1 VIAGAAL
8 EASNGS
14 LSGQLTDPQGKPV
27 ADARVGMVQEHNPL
41 SQETRTS
48 PDGRFSFS
56 ALPAED
62 YRLTASAPGFVDVSQ
77 PVSLA
82 DDRPLTVN
90 LQFVRLAPHSEA
102 ITATADIG
110 GLDIRNPDPAQR
122 VSVRDEILDANP
134 GRPGAPVS
142 IPGLPIET
150 ASSGIKAPQYF
161 APGVAGDHGEPIAMF
176 IQVGSYLMP
185 NNLSANAHG
194 NGYSDPNIMVPA
206 IIESVE
212 TDGGAF
218 NVREGDHS
226 VDLAATYAIR
236 PILEPF
242 ATLTGDYRDV
252 DLRAG
257 WDWLALEASYG
268 NGFLDTLEH
277 RRPFKV
283 NALRGWNIGAHK
295 LTLLFIG
302 EGWPH
307 REGQT
312 EAAVRVNFRLP

>member
-1 VIAGAAL
+1 
-8 EASNGS
+8 
-14 LSGQLTDPQGKPV
+14 
-27 ADARVGMVQEHNPL
+27 
-41 SQETRTS
+41 
-48 PDGRFSFS
+48 
-56 ALPAED
+56 
-62 YRLTASAPGFVDVSQ
+62 
-77 PVSLA
+77 
-82 DDRPLTVN
+82 
-90 LQFVRLAPHSEA
+90 
-102 ITATADIG
+102 
-110 GLDIRNPDPAQR
+110 
-122 VSVRDEILDANP
+122 
-134 GRPGAPVS
+134 
-142 IPGLPIET
+142 
-150 ASSGIKAPQYF
+150 
-161 APGVAGDHGEPIAMF
+161 
-176 IQVGSYLMP
+176 
-185 NNLSANAHG
+185 
-194 NGYSDPNIMVPA
+194 
-206 IIESVE
+206 
-212 TDGGAF
+212 
-218 NVREGDHS
+218 
-226 VDLAATYAIR
+226 LAATYAIR